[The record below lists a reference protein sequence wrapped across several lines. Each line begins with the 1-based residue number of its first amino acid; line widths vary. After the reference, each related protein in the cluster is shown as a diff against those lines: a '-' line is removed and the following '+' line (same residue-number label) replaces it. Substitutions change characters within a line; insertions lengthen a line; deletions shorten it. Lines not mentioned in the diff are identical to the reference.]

1 MITAVTFLDRKW
13 PHLRR
18 DDDVVLRAHVGRIDD
33 LRWTEMSDELLIARV
48 SAELKV
54 ILGAFGTPNDAHVQ
68 RWPDA
73 LPQYYVGHET
83 MVGDARAAAAPLDVT
98 LCGNAYDG
106 VGIPASIGSGRRA
119 GRDAL
124 EMLHFSYR

>member
-1 MITAVTFLDRKW
+1 
-13 PHLRR
+13 
-18 DDDVVLRAHVGRIDD
+18 
-33 LRWTEMSDELLIARV
+33 MSDELLIARV

-54 ILGAFGTPNDAHVQ
+54 ILGAFATPNDVLVQ

-73 LPQYYVGHET
+73 LPQYCVGHET
-83 MVGDARAAAAPLDVT
+83 MVVDARVAAAALGVA

-124 EMLHFSYR
+124 AMLLLSSH

>member
-1 MITAVTFLDRKW
+1 
-13 PHLRR
+13 
-18 DDDVVLRAHVGRIDD
+18 
-33 LRWTEMSDELLIARV
+33 MSDELLIARV

-54 ILGAFGTPNDAHVQ
+54 ILGAFGTPNDALVQ
-68 RWPDA
+68 RWPDR

-83 MVGDARAAAAPLDVT
+83 MVGDARAAAAPLGVF

-106 VGIPASIGSGRRA
+106 VGVPACIGSGRRA

-124 EMLHFSYR
+124 ETLLLSYR